1 MAYNEHTWLLVN
13 GVLMS
18 KRRKKSRR
26 RPLYQEVAE
35 ALESILQEMETG
47 AYLPSE
53 PILAEQL
60 GVSRATLREAMR
72 TFEGRG
78 WIVRRQGVGTYV
90 TRPPQVI
97 PTGLEVLE
105 SIETRAARL
114 GMDVSMGG
122 HWFDYRKP
130 EEDEVEKFEI
140 SASDE
145 VLEVSRVILTE
156 NRPVAY
162 LIDILPRDVL
172 NENELVDNF
181 HGSVLDR
188 LLKRG
193 TPTLSHSQAEISAI
207 AAPGPVARRFNILR
221 GDVLQ
226 LFEAWLYSQE
236 GRVIDHS
243 YGYFLPGIF
252 RFHVVRRVDQWN
264 NAIGH

>member
-1 MAYNEHTWLLVN
+1 
-13 GVLMS
+13 MS
-18 KRRKKSRR
+18 KKRKSRR
-26 RPLYQEVAE
+26 QPLYKEVAE
-35 ALESILQEMETG
+35 TLEEILQDMETG
-47 AYLPSE
+47 SYLPSE
-53 PILAEQL
+53 PDLAEQL

-122 HWFDYRKP
+122 YWIEHRQP
-130 EEDEVEKFEI
+130 SEAEVEKFEI
-140 SASDE
+140 AGDRD

-162 LIDILPRDVL
+162 LIDSLPQGIL
-172 NENELVDNF
+172 EEHELVDHF
-181 HGSVLDR
+181 QGSVLDH

-193 TPTLSHSQAEISAI
+193 SPRLSHSQAEISAV
-207 AAPGPVARRFNILR
+207 AAPGSIARRLNIQR

-226 LFEAWLYSQE
+226 LFEAWLYAQD

-243 YGYFLPGIF
+243 YSYFLPGIF
-252 RFHVVRRVDQWN
+252 RFHVVRRVDQ
-264 NAIGH
+264 

>member
-1 MAYNEHTWLLVN
+1 
-13 GVLMS
+13 MS
-18 KRRKKSRR
+18 MGRKRSRR
-26 RPLYQEVAE
+26 RPLYKEVAE
-35 ALESILQEMETG
+35 ALETILQDMETG
-47 AYLPSE
+47 SYLPSE
-53 PILAEQL
+53 PVLAEQL

-114 GMDVSMGG
+114 GMVVSMGG
-122 HWFDYRKP
+122 HWVEDRLP
-130 EEDEVEKFEI
+130 ASEEAEKFGI
-140 SASDE
+140 SAGDE

-162 LIDILPRDVL
+162 LIDVLPKDILDQHDLV
-172 NENELVDNF
+172 ENF
-181 HGSVLDR
+181 QGSVLDC

-207 AAPGPVARRFNILR
+207 AAPGSVARRLNIQR

-226 LFEAWLYSQE
+226 LFEAWLYAQD

-243 YGYFLPGIF
+243 FSYFLPGIF
-252 RFHVVRRVDQWN
+252 RFHVVRRVQQ
-264 NAIGH
+264 

>member
-1 MAYNEHTWLLVN
+1 
-13 GVLMS
+13 MS

-35 ALESILQEMETG
+35 SLESILQDMETG
-47 AYLPSE
+47 SYLPSE
-53 PILAEQL
+53 PVLADQL

-97 PTGLEVLE
+97 PTGLEILE

-122 HWFDYRKP
+122 HWVEHRP
-130 EEDEVEKFEI
+130 PTEEETEKFELP
-140 SASDE
+140 AGQE

-156 NRPVAY
+156 SRPVAF
-162 LIDILPRDVL
+162 LIDVLPSDVL
-172 NENELVDNF
+172 DEHDLVENF
-181 HGSVLDR
+181 QGSVLDR

-193 TPTLSHSQAEISAI
+193 TPVLSHSQAEISAI
-207 AAPGPVARRFNILR
+207 AAPGSVARRLNIQR

-243 YGYFLPGIF
+243 FSYFLPGIF
-252 RFHVVRRVDQWN
+252 RFRVVRRVDQWN
-264 NAIGH
+264 NNLSR

>member
-1 MAYNEHTWLLVN
+1 
-13 GVLMS
+13 MS

-26 RPLYQEVAE
+26 RPLYKEVAE

-47 AYLPSE
+47 SYLPSE
-53 PILAEQL
+53 PVLAEQL

-114 GMDVSMGG
+114 DMNVSMGG
-122 HWFDYRKP
+122 HW
-130 EEDEVEKFEI
+130 VEQRQPTDQESEQFEI
-140 SASDE
+140 SADDE
-145 VLEVSRVILTE
+145 VLEVSRVILTDK
-156 NRPVAY
+156 RPVAY
-162 LIDILPRDVL
+162 LIDILPRDIL
-172 NENELVDNF
+172 DQHELVENF
-181 HGSVLDR
+181 QGSVLDR

-207 AAPGPVARRFNILR
+207 AAPGSVARQLNIQR

-226 LFEAWLYSQE
+226 LFEAWLFAQD

-243 YGYFLPGIF
+243 FSYFLPGIF
-252 RFHVVRRVDQWN
+252 RFNLVRRVEQ
-264 NAIGH
+264 